1 MCAFVLG
8 QQGERFGALSNY
20 MVRCRCRMNST
31 HGKAKR
37 ARERERGRP
46 AEYFSPCR
54 CSGRCVWATLNPS
67 ICRWLCAVSQSRE
80 QIDIREEWQA
90 MMMMRMVRRE
100 STSKKKANGG
110 AEAEQRHMQ
119 AENREEKVQSVQ
131 SRAARCVSHFFAL
144 HPLRLCEQA
153 AHLTSLSSSI
163 PLLRTA
169 ASSSHRISA
178 LFFFFSR
185 DVSKELEQLA
195 IDGWKRDDDD
205 DSSGM
210 E

>member
-20 MVRCRCRMNST
+20 MARCRCRMNST

-131 SRAARCVSHFFAL
+131 SRAARCLSHFFCTA
-144 HPLRLCEQA
+144 
-153 AHLTSLSSSI
+153 SSQTMRASCSSHI
-163 PLLRTA
+163 FVVVNP
-169 ASSSHRISA
+169 SSSHRSFFVSSHFGSF
-178 LFFFFSR
+178 LFFFPR
-185 DVSKELEQLA
+185 RVQRTRTA
-195 IDGWKRDDDD
+195 CNRW
-205 DSSGM
+205 M
-210 E
+210 EER

>member
-1 MCAFVLG
+1 M
-8 QQGERFGALSNY
+8 SNEFNT
-20 MVRCRCRMNST
+20 RQSE
-31 HGKAKR
+31 ASE
-37 ARERERGRP
+37 RERERGRP

-131 SRAARCVSHFFAL
+131 SRAARCVSHFFCTAFSQTM
-144 HPLRLCEQA
+144 RASC
-153 AHLTSLSSSI
+153 SSHI
-163 PLLRTA
+163 FVVVNP
-169 ASSSHRISA
+169 SSSHRSFFVSSHFGSF
-178 LFFFFSR
+178 LFFR